1 MAYKALYRAYRPTTF
16 DEVCGQS
23 AVVKTLKNAILH
35 DKVGH
40 AYLFCGPR
48 GTGKTSMAK
57 IFATALN
64 CKHEMTVNPCLEC
77 ENCKTIIQGSNPDV
91 LEIDAASNNGADDI
105 RQLRDSVKF
114 LPATCRKKV
123 YIIDEVHMLTQQ
135 AFNALLKT
143 LEEPPSYVV
152 FILATTEPYKIPNT
166 ILSRVQRFDF
176 EALDEKTIA
185 SRLEYVAKE
194 ENLKIT
200 TEAINL
206 IASYSEGGM
215 RDALSML
222 DQVISYS
229 TNEEITSDDVL
240 AVSGNT
246 SSEDLFL
253 VVKNC
258 YENNSIAAIESLNK
272 IIQKGKEIP
281 KICNDL
287 INFLKEILLYKA
299 KILKNYK
306 GIFNDQNYTDT
317 FDKISTLSIYK
328 WLDILNET
336 NNNMKFSNQK
346 KSYLDLALLKIS
358 DISYNM
364 ENKLLEKID
373 QLEREINSLKF
384 KAKNDEI
391 SFASNQVKSEEIIEL
406 VSKQNEEETKN
417 DILDETIVKS
427 NNDYIQIEEV
437 NDILNNGDKELKK
450 LFNDRLRSLA
460 YEFEQSAALEMISY
474 GQVVAA
480 NSKSL
485 IIVLLDTQFCNRV
498 MNYNYYYEL
507 LEIFK
512 TVIPTLENFY
522 AIPQNCFNKILKDF
536 KQKLEVTGLPV
547 KLDYIEIP
555 VLLPNEKDKKVVT
568 LDSTIVNLKEIF
580 GDILKVKEK

>member
-16 DEVCGQS
+16 DDVCGQS

-64 CKHEMTVNPCLEC
+64 CKHEMTTNPCLEC

-176 EALDEKTIA
+176 EALDETTIA
-185 SRLEYVAKE
+185 NRLTFVSKE

-200 TEAINL
+200 EEAIKL
-206 IASYSEGGM
+206 IAAYSEGGM

-229 TNEEITSDDVL
+229 TNEEITEEDVL

-246 SSEDLFL
+246 SSEDLFQI
-253 VVKNC
+253 VKNC
-258 YENNSIAAIESLNK
+258 YENNSILAIESLNK

-299 KILKNYK
+299 KILENSKS
-306 GIFNDQNYTDT
+306 IFNDKNYTNIL
-317 FDKISTLSIYK
+317 DKVSTLSIYK

-346 KSYLDLALLKIS
+346 KSYLDLALLKMS
-358 DISYNM
+358 DIVYNT

-391 SFASNQVKSEEIIEL
+391 TFNTNQIKSEEIIEL
-406 VSKQNEEETKN
+406 VNKKESDISQNVEIEETK
-417 DILDETIVKS
+417 I
-427 NNDYIQIEEV
+427 NNNSYIQIEDV
-437 NDILNNGDKELKK
+437 NEILNNGDKELKK
-450 LFNDRLRSLA
+450 IFNDRLRSLA

-480 NSKSL
+480 NSKSIL
-485 IIVLLDTQFCNRV
+485 IVLLDTQFCNRV

-512 TVIPTLENFY
+512 TVIPTLESFY

-536 KQKLEVTGLPV
+536 KQKLEVSGLPV
-547 KLDYIEIP
+547 KLDYLEIP
-555 VLLPNEKDKKVVT
+555 VLLPNEKDKKEVS

-580 GDILKVKEK
+580 GDTLKVKEK